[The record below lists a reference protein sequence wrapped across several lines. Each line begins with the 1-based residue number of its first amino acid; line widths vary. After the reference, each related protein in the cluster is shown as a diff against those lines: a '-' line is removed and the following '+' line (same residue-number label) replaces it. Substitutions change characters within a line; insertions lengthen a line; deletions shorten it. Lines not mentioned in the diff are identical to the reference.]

1 MAESDG
7 QGTGHGAGQGTGHGA
22 GQGAA
27 QASHSTSRSRPGQ
40 RRVTQWMR
48 DYVRLPGIPDEY
60 IAQDGA
66 PRAVWT
72 RFFEAFATLSPAD
85 IERRFGAA
93 DRHLREAGVTY
104 RAPGESAERLWP
116 LSHLPLLIDES
127 EWQQLSAGIAQ
138 RAELLERVLRDLY
151 GEGRLVAEGAIPAAA
166 IAGSSEYLRPVC
178 GLKPPGGRYLSL
190 YAADVGRGPD
200 GRWWVLGDRTQAPS
214 GAGYA
219 LENRLVLSRAFASL
233 YKSMNVER
241 VAPFFEAFRD
251 SLRAGADR
259 DEPRIGVLTP
269 GSFSETYFEHATL
282 ARYLGFLL
290 VEGDDLAVSG
300 DRIYIRT
307 VAGLKRLDVLLRR
320 VDSNSLDP
328 LELDASSHLGVPGL
342 IDVLRKDGAV
352 VANMPGSGV
361 LEARAL
367 LGFLPSL
374 SRRFFGEDLKMPHIA
389 TWWCGQKAARE
400 EVLSRL
406 DELAIEGAYG
416 PGVPGFASHGPVIA
430 SELSAAERGRLVDL
444 INERGIDFV
453 GQELVRLSTM
463 PVWDQGRITP
473 RPFVLRVFAAAT
485 ADGGWTIMPGGFCR
499 IAEKLDARAVSMG
512 DGARAADVWVVS
524 DKEVSTRTLL
534 PATDT
539 VRIRRIAGVL
549 PSRAAD
555 NLFWLGRYLERA
567 EATLRLVRALGTLQ
581 RDPGKGSSGLTQSA
595 ERIQR
600 MLVAWGAVSQ
610 ASRTQAARV
619 AAEALQGEERFGSA
633 LSLVRSAQRA
643 ATSLRERLSPD
654 AWQVITEM
662 TGRLAEEVDDDD
674 GVVSAAELT
683 LQELASFAGLSQENM
698 NRAAGWRFLKMGH
711 RVERAINT
719 ARFARQFAYDE
730 ASGEDLDVLLTLV
743 DCQITYRSR
752 YLVGPVLAPVRD
764 LVVLDSYNPRS
775 VAFQVED
782 LNGHIASLPALKESG
797 LIERPQRLAVA
808 LQAMLT
814 TAEAGALDTKTLF
827 ALEQDLLGLA
837 DAIGSHY
844 FPHGPNASRPEKL
857 TGLA

>member
-1 MAESDG
+1 MAGD
-7 QGTGHGAGQGTGHGA
+7 AGQGNS
-22 GQGAA
+22 QGSDLGNKA
-27 QASHSTSRSRPGQ
+27 RPGS
-40 RRVTQWMR
+40 RRAAQWMR

-60 IAQDGA
+60 IAQDGT
-66 PRAVWT
+66 PRAVWN
-72 RFFEAFATLSPAD
+72 RFFDAFAALTPGD

-93 DRHLREAGVTY
+93 DRHLREAGVSY
-104 RAPGESAERLWP
+104 RAPGETSDRLWP
-116 LSHLPLLIDES
+116 LSHLPLLIDDA
-127 EWQQLSAGIAQ
+127 EWQQLTAGIVQ
-138 RAELLERVLRDLY
+138 RAQLLELVLSDLY

-166 IAGSSEYLRPVC
+166 IAGSTEYLRSVC
-178 GLKPPGGRYLSL
+178 GIKPPGGRYLSL

-219 LENRLVLSRAFASL
+219 LENRLVLSRAFATI

-251 SLRAGADR
+251 ALRASADR
-259 DEPRIGVLTP
+259 DEPRIGLLTP
-269 GSFSETYFEHATL
+269 GQFSETYFEHATL

-300 DRIYIRT
+300 DRIHIRT

-320 VDSNSLDP
+320 VDSNFLDP
-328 LELDASSHLGVPGL
+328 LELDASSQLGVPGL
-342 IDVLRKDGAV
+342 IDVLRKNGVV

-361 LEARAL
+361 MEARAL

-389 TWWCGQKAARE
+389 TWWCGQKSARE

-406 DELAIEGAYG
+406 DEVAIEGAYRR
-416 PGVPGFASHGPVIA
+416 GVPGFPGNGPVLA
-430 SELSAAERGRLVDL
+430 SELSPAERERLKTAISD
-444 INERGIDFV
+444 RGIDFV

-485 ADGGWTIMPGGFCR
+485 PQGWTIMPGGFCR
-499 IAEKLDARAVSMG
+499 IAEQLDARAVSMG
-512 DGARAADVWVVS
+512 DGARAADVWVIS
-524 DKEVSTRTLL
+524 DKAVPTTTLL
-534 PATDT
+534 PAGDT
-539 VRIRRIAGVL
+539 VRIRRIAGWV

-567 EATLRLVRALGTLQ
+567 EATLRLVRALATSL
-581 RDPGKGSSGLTQSA
+581 RDPVRGSTVLHSV

-600 MLVAWGAVSQ
+600 LLVTWGATSQ
-610 ASRTQAARV
+610 TARTQPAKI
-619 AAEALQGEERFGSA
+619 AAEALQSEDKFGSA
-633 LSLVRSAQRA
+633 LSLVRSAQRT

-654 AWQVITEM
+654 AWQVIIEM
-662 TGRLAEEVDDDD
+662 VERLGEEVDDDD
-674 GVVSAAELT
+674 GVISAAELT
-683 LQELASFAGLSQENM
+683 LQELASFAGLAQENM
-698 NRAAGWRFLKMGH
+698 NRAAGWRFLEMG
-711 RVERAINT
+711 RRAERAINT
-719 ARFARQFAYDE
+719 VRFARQFAFDE
-730 ASGEDLDVLLTLV
+730 AGGEDLDILLTLV

-752 YLVGPVLAPVRD
+752 YLVGPLLAPVRD
-764 LVVLDSYNPRS
+764 LVVLDPYNPRS
-775 VAFQVED
+775 VAFQVSA
-782 LNGHIASLPALKESG
+782 LNDHIASLPSLKEGG

-808 LQAMLT
+808 LQATLT
-814 TAEAGALDTKTLF
+814 TVEAAALDTKTLF
-827 ALEQDLLGLA
+827 ALEQDLLNLA
-837 DAIGSHY
+837 DAIGLHY

>member
-1 MAESDG
+1 MADS
-7 QGTGHGAGQGTGHGA
+7 A
-22 GQGAA
+22 GQGASEGTGNP
-27 QASHSTSRSRPGQ
+27 ASRIRPGH
-40 RRVTQWMR
+40 RRVAQWTR

-60 IAQDGA
+60 IAQDGT

-72 RFFEAFATLSPAD
+72 RFFDAFAALAPAD

-93 DRHLREAGVTY
+93 DRHLRDAGVTY
-104 RAPGESAERLWP
+104 RAPGESADRLWP
-116 LSHLPLLIDES
+116 LSHLPLLIDEA
-127 EWQQLSAGIAQ
+127 EWQQLAAAIVQ
-138 RAELLERVLRDLY
+138 RAELLELVLSDIY

-166 IAGSSEYLRPVC
+166 IAGSAEYLRPVC
-178 GLKPPGGRYLSL
+178 GIKPPGGRYLSL

-214 GAGYA
+214 GSGYA
-219 LENRLVLSRAFASL
+219 LENRLVLSRALASL

-251 SLRAGADR
+251 ALRASPDR

-269 GSFSETYFEHATL
+269 GAFSETYFEHATL

-300 DRIYIRT
+300 DRIHIRT

-320 VDSNSLDP
+320 VDSNFLDP

-342 IDVLRKDGAV
+342 IDVLRKDGVV

-374 SRRFFGEDLKMPHIA
+374 CRRFFGEELKMPHIA

-406 DELAIEGAYG
+406 DEVAIEGAYG
-416 PGVPGFASHGPVIA
+416 QGVPGFQSNGPVLA
-430 SELSAAERGRLVDL
+430 AELSSSERERLKAAL
-444 INERGIDFV
+444 NERGIDYV

-485 ADGGWTIMPGGFCR
+485 PNGWTLMPGGFCR
-499 IAEKLDARAVSMG
+499 IAEQPDARAVSMG

-524 DKEVSTRTLL
+524 EKQVSTRTLL
-534 PATDT
+534 PASDS

-567 EATLRLVRALGTLQ
+567 EATSRLVRALGMQQ
-581 RDPGKGSSGLTQSA
+581 RDAVKGSPNQMHA
-595 ERIQR
+595 VERIQR
-600 MLVAWGAVSQ
+600 LLVTWGAASQ
-610 ASRTQAARV
+610 ASRTQPAKV
-619 AAEALQGEERFGSA
+619 IAEALQSEERFGSA
-633 LSLVRSAQRA
+633 LSLVRSAQRT

-662 TGRLAEEVDDDD
+662 TERLPHEIEDDD
-674 GVVSAAELT
+674 GIVSAAELT
-683 LQELASFAGLSQENM
+683 LQELASFAGLAQENM
-698 NRAAGWRFLKMGH
+698 NRAAGWRFLEMG
-711 RVERAINT
+711 RRAERAINT
-719 ARFARQFAYDE
+719 TRFARQFAYDE
-730 ASGEDLDVLLTLV
+730 AGEEDLDVLLTLV

-752 YLVGPVLAPVRD
+752 YLVAPLLAPVRD
-764 LVVLDSYNPRS
+764 LAVLDPYNPRS
-775 VAFQVED
+775 VAFQVLSLTE
-782 LNGHIASLPALKESG
+782 HILSLPALRESG

-808 LQAMLT
+808 VQATLT
-814 TAEAGALDTKTLF
+814 TAEAATLDTKTLF
-827 ALEQDLLGLA
+827 ALEQDLLNLA
-837 DAIGSHY
+837 DAIGLHY

>member
-1 MAESDG
+1 MAGD
-7 QGTGHGAGQGTGHGA
+7 AGQGN
-22 GQGAA
+22 GQGSSQPSKA
-27 QASHSTSRSRPGQ
+27 RPGN
-40 RRVTQWMR
+40 RRVAQWTR
-48 DYVRLPGIPDEY
+48 GYARLPGIPDEY
-60 IAQDGA
+60 MAQDGT

-72 RFFEAFATLSPAD
+72 RFFDAFAELTPGD
-85 IERRFGAA
+85 IERRFGSA

-104 RAPGESAERLWP
+104 RAPGETAERHWP
-116 LSHLPLLIDES
+116 LSHLPLLIDEAD
-127 EWQQLSAGIAQ
+127 WQQLTAGIVQ
-138 RAELLERVLRDLY
+138 RAELLELVLSDLY
-151 GEGRLVAEGAIPAAA
+151 GEGRLIAENAVPAAA
-166 IAGSSEYLRPVC
+166 IAGSTEYLRAVC
-178 GLKPPGGRYLSL
+178 GIKPPGGRYLNM

-200 GRWWVLGDRTQAPS
+200 GRWWVLGDRTQSPS

-219 LENRLVLSRAFASL
+219 LENRLVLSQAFTTL

-251 SLRAGADR
+251 ALRASSDR
-259 DEPRIGVLTP
+259 DEPRIGLLTP

-300 DRIYIRT
+300 DRIHIRT

-328 LELDASSHLGVPGL
+328 LELDASSQLGVPGL
-342 IDVLRKDGAV
+342 IDVLRKNGVV

-361 LEARAL
+361 MEARAL

-389 TWWCGQKAARE
+389 TWWCGQKSARE

-406 DELAIEGAYG
+406 DEVAIEGAYG
-416 PGVPGFASHGPVIA
+416 RGVPGFGRGPVLA
-430 SELSAAERGRLVDL
+430 SELSASERERLKSA
-444 INERGIDFV
+444 INDRGIDYV
-453 GQELVRLSTM
+453 GQELVRLSTT

-485 ADGGWTIMPGGFCR
+485 PGGWTIMPGGFCR
-499 IAEKLDARAVSMG
+499 IADQPDARAVSMG

-524 DKEVSTRTLL
+524 DKAVSKATLL
-534 PATDT
+534 PTGDS
-539 VRIRRIAGVL
+539 VRIRRIAGWV

-567 EATLRLVRALGTLQ
+567 EATLRLLRALGTQ
-581 RDPGKGSSGLTQSA
+581 RESGKGSSTALHSV

-600 MLVAWGAVSQ
+600 LLVTWGATSQ
-610 ASRTQAARV
+610 ATRAQPAKV
-619 AAEALQGEERFGSA
+619 AAEALQSQEKFGSA
-633 LSLVRSAQRA
+633 LSLLRAAQRT

-674 GVVSAAELT
+674 GVVVAAELT
-683 LQELASFAGLSQENM
+683 LQELASFAGLAQENM
-698 NRAAGWRFLKMGH
+698 NRAAGWRFLEMG
-711 RVERAINT
+711 RRAERAINT
-719 ARFARQFAYDE
+719 VRFARQFAYDE
-730 ASGEDLDVLLTLV
+730 AGSEDLDILLTLV

-752 YLVGPVLAPVRD
+752 YLVGPLLPPVRD
-764 LVVLDSYNPRS
+764 LVVLDPYNPRS
-775 VAFQVED
+775 VAFQMSA
-782 LNGHIASLPALKESG
+782 LNDHIASLPTLKEGG

-808 LQAMLT
+808 LQATLT
-814 TAEAGALDTKTLF
+814 TAEAADLDTKSLF
-827 ALEQDLLGLA
+827 ALEQDLLSLA

>member
-1 MAESDG
+1 M
-7 QGTGHGAGQGTGHGA
+7 AGQA
-22 GQGAA
+22 DQGNPESKA
-27 QASHSTSRSRPGQ
+27 RPGQ
-40 RRVTQWMR
+40 RRMAQWTR
-48 DYVRLPGIPDEY
+48 DYARLPGIPDEY
-60 IAQDGA
+60 IAQDGR
-66 PRAVWT
+66 PRAAWT
-72 RFFEAFATLSPAD
+72 RFFDAFASLSPAD
-85 IERRFGAA
+85 IERRFAAA

-104 RAPGESAERLWP
+104 RAPGEIADRLWP
-116 LSHLPLLIDES
+116 LSHLPLIIDDTD
-127 EWQQLSAGIAQ
+127 WQQLTAGIAQ
-138 RAELLERVLRDLY
+138 RAQLLEMVLQDLY
-151 GEGRLVAEGAIPAAA
+151 GDGRLIAEGAVPAAA
-166 IAGSSEYLRPVC
+166 IAGSNEYLRAVS
-178 GLKPPGGRYLSL
+178 GIKPPGGRYLHF

-251 SLRAGADR
+251 SLRASADR
-259 DEPRIGVLTP
+259 DEPRIGLLTP
-269 GSFSETYFEHATL
+269 GAFSETYFEHATL

-300 DRIYIRT
+300 DRVYIRT

-320 VDSNSLDP
+320 VDSNFLDP

-342 IDVLRKDGAV
+342 IDVLRKNGVV

-374 SRRFFGEDLKMPHIA
+374 SRRFLGEDLKMPHIA
-389 TWWCGQKAARE
+389 TWWCGQKSARD

-406 DELAIEGAYG
+406 EDVAIEGAYG
-416 PGVPGFASHGPVIA
+416 NGVPDFPGQGPILA
-430 SELSAAERGRLVDL
+430 GALSARERDRLRDA
-444 INERGIDFV
+444 ISHRGIDYV
-453 GQELVRLSTM
+453 GQEMVRLSTT
-463 PVWDQGRITP
+463 PVWENGRIAP

-485 ADGGWTIMPGGFCR
+485 AGGWTILPGGFCR
-499 IAEKLDARAVSMG
+499 IAEQPDARAVSMG
-512 DGARAADVWVVS
+512 NGARSADVWVVS
-524 DKEVSTRTLL
+524 DKAVSVASLL
-534 PATDT
+534 PAVDT
-539 VRIRRIAGVL
+539 VRIRRIAGVV

-567 EATLRLVRALGTLQ
+567 EATLRLIRALGTPS
-581 RDPGKGSSGLTQSA
+581 RDPGKGAPTALYPV

-600 MLVAWGAVSQ
+600 LLVTWGATSQ
-610 ASRTQAARV
+610 ASRTNYAKV
-619 AAEALQGEERFGSA
+619 AAEALQSPDKFGSA
-633 LSLVRSAQRA
+633 LSLVRSAQRT

-662 TGRLAEEVDDDD
+662 VERLGAEAHDDD
-674 GVVSAAELT
+674 GVFSVAVRSLR
-683 LQELASFAGLSQENM
+683 ELASLAGLAQENM
-698 NRAAGWRFLKMGH
+698 NRAAGWRFLDIG
-711 RVERAINT
+711 RRAERAINT
-719 ARFARQFAYDE
+719 TRFARQFACDD
-730 ASGEDLDVLLTLV
+730 AGDEDLDVLLTLV

-752 YLVGPVLAPVRD
+752 YLVGPSLAPVRD
-764 LVVLDSYNPRS
+764 LAVLDPYNPRS
-775 VAFQVED
+775 VAFQIAA
-782 LNGHIASLPALKESG
+782 LNDHIAALPSLKEHG

-808 LQAMLT
+808 LQSTLT
-814 TAEAGALDTKTLF
+814 TSEAATLDVKTLF
-827 ALEQDLLGLA
+827 ALEQNLLGLA
-837 DAIGSHY
+837 DAIGLHY

>member
-1 MAESDG
+1 MADS
-7 QGTGHGAGQGTGHGA
+7 A
-22 GQGAA
+22 GQGASEGSSSPA
-27 QASHSTSRSRPGQ
+27 GRTRPGH
-40 RRVTQWMR
+40 RRVAHWTR
-48 DYVRLPGIPDEY
+48 DYIRLPGIPDEY
-60 IAQDGA
+60 IAQDGT
-66 PRAVWT
+66 PRPVWS
-72 RFFEAFATLSPAD
+72 RFFDAFAALAPAD

-104 RAPGESAERLWP
+104 RAPGESADRLWP
-116 LSHLPLLIDES
+116 LSHLPLLIDEA
-127 EWQQLSAGIAQ
+127 EWQQLAAGIVQ
-138 RAELLERVLRDLY
+138 RAELLELVLRDIY

-166 IAGSSEYLRPVC
+166 IAGSAEYLRPVC
-178 GLKPPGGRYLSL
+178 GLEPPGGRYLSL
-190 YAADVGRGPD
+190 YAADVGRGAD

-214 GAGYA
+214 GSGYA

-251 SLRAGADR
+251 ALRASADR

-269 GSFSETYFEHATL
+269 GAFSETYFEHATL

-320 VDSNSLDP
+320 VDSNFLDP

-342 IDVLRKDGAV
+342 IDVLRKDGVV

-374 SRRFFGEDLKMPHIA
+374 CRRFFGAELKTPHIA

-406 DELAIEGAYG
+406 DEVAIEGAYG
-416 PGVPGFASHGPVIA
+416 HGVPGFQSNGPVLA
-430 SELSAAERGRLVDL
+430 AELSSSERDRLKSAID
-444 INERGIDFV
+444 ERGIDYV

-485 ADGGWTIMPGGFCR
+485 PSGWTLMPGGFCR
-499 IAEKLDARAVSMG
+499 IAEQPDARAVSMG

-524 DKEVSTRTLL
+524 DKTVSARTLL
-534 PATDT
+534 PASDS

-567 EATLRLVRALGTLQ
+567 EATLRLVRALGMQQ
-581 RDPGKGSSGLTQSA
+581 RDAVKGSPNQMHA
-595 ERIQR
+595 VERIQR
-600 MLVAWGAVSQ
+600 LLVTWGAASQ
-610 ASRTQAARV
+610 ASRAQPAKV
-619 AAEALQGEERFGSA
+619 IAEALQSEERFGSA
-633 LSLVRSAQRA
+633 LSLVRSAQRTA
-643 ATSLRERLSPD
+643 ISLRERLSPD

-662 TGRLAEEVDDDD
+662 TERLAHEVEDDD

-683 LQELASFAGLSQENM
+683 LQELASFAGLAQENM
-698 NRAAGWRFLKMGH
+698 NRAAGWRFLEMG
-711 RVERAINT
+711 RRAERAINT
-719 ARFARQFAYDE
+719 TRFARLFAYDE
-730 ASGEDLDVLLTLV
+730 AGEEDLDVLLTLV

-752 YLVGPVLAPVRD
+752 YLVAPLLAPVRD
-764 LVVLDSYNPRS
+764 LAVLDPYNPRS
-775 VAFQVED
+775 VAFQVLSLTE
-782 LNGHIASLPALKESG
+782 HILSLPALRESG

-808 LQAMLT
+808 VQATLT
-814 TAEAGALDTKTLF
+814 TAEAATLDTKTLF
-827 ALEQDLLGLA
+827 ALEQELLNLA
-837 DAIGSHY
+837 DAIGLHY

>member
-1 MAESDG
+1 MADS
-7 QGTGHGAGQGTGHGA
+7 A
-22 GQGAA
+22 GQGASEGTGNP
-27 QASHSTSRSRPGQ
+27 ASRIRPGH
-40 RRVTQWMR
+40 RRIAQWTR

-60 IAQDGA
+60 IAQDGT

-72 RFFEAFATLSPAD
+72 RFFDAFAALAPAD

-104 RAPGESAERLWP
+104 RAPGESADRLWP
-116 LSHLPLLIDES
+116 LSHLPLLIDEA
-127 EWQQLSAGIAQ
+127 EWQQLAAAIVQ
-138 RAELLERVLRDLY
+138 RAELLELVLSDIY

-166 IAGSSEYLRPVC
+166 IAGSAEYLRPVC
-178 GLKPPGGRYLSL
+178 GIKPPGGRYLSL

-214 GAGYA
+214 GSGYA
-219 LENRLVLSRAFASL
+219 LENRLVLSRALASL

-251 SLRAGADR
+251 ALRASPDR

-269 GSFSETYFEHATL
+269 GAFSETYFEHATL

-300 DRIYIRT
+300 DRIHIRT
-307 VAGLKRLDVLLRR
+307 VAGLRRLDVLLRR
-320 VDSNSLDP
+320 VDSNFLDP

-342 IDVLRKDGAV
+342 IDVLRKDGVV

-374 SRRFFGEDLKMPHIA
+374 CQRFFGEELKMPHIA

-406 DELAIEGAYG
+406 DEVAIEGAYG
-416 PGVPGFASHGPVIA
+416 QGVPGFQSNGPVLA
-430 SELSAAERGRLVDL
+430 AELSSSERERLKAAL
-444 INERGIDFV
+444 NERGIDYV

-485 ADGGWTIMPGGFCR
+485 PNGWTLMPGGFCR
-499 IAEKLDARAVSMG
+499 IAEQPDARAVSMG

-524 DKEVSTRTLL
+524 EKQVSTRTLL
-534 PATDT
+534 PASDS

-567 EATLRLVRALGTLQ
+567 EATLRLVRALGMQQ
-581 RDPGKGSSGLTQSA
+581 RDAVKGSPNQMHA
-595 ERIQR
+595 VERIQR
-600 MLVAWGAVSQ
+600 LLVTWGAASQ
-610 ASRTQAARV
+610 ASRTQPAKV
-619 AAEALQGEERFGSA
+619 IAEALQSEERFGSA
-633 LSLVRSAQRA
+633 LSLVRSAQRT

-662 TGRLAEEVDDDD
+662 TERLPHEIEDDD
-674 GVVSAAELT
+674 GIVSAAELT
-683 LQELASFAGLSQENM
+683 LQELASFAGLAQENM
-698 NRAAGWRFLKMGH
+698 NRAAGWRFLEMG
-711 RVERAINT
+711 RRAERAINT
-719 ARFARQFAYDE
+719 TRFARQFAYDE
-730 ASGEDLDVLLTLV
+730 AGEEDLDVLLTLV

-752 YLVGPVLAPVRD
+752 YLVAPLLAPVRD
-764 LVVLDSYNPRS
+764 LAVLDPYNPRS
-775 VAFQVED
+775 VAFQVLSLTE
-782 LNGHIASLPALKESG
+782 HILSLPALRESG

-808 LQAMLT
+808 VQATLT
-814 TAEAGALDTKTLF
+814 TAEAATLDTKTLF
-827 ALEQDLLGLA
+827 ALEQDLLNLA
-837 DAIGSHY
+837 DAIGLHY
-844 FPHGPNASRPEKL
+844 FPHWPNASRPEKL